1 MKKTTRKTVSALLL
15 TALLLMP
22 QTALAGEKEKDKTD
36 YEAVRPQYRYDEA
49 ATVKKPENPSSR
61 YVKRDGIYVNPGAKD
76 TGEAT
81 LMITGDLMCQY
92 RQQLAQFVSSG
103 EDYISYEE
111 YKQILKQALEKQ
123 HEGIKTDS
131 GSVVAFSEAQADSGE
146 KSGEDTGKNSGEAGT
161 SQKPGASDETG
172 SAGDPDE
179 TGSTGDR
186 SETGDTD
193 GTQEEEIIPAL
204 PDSTV
209 SVPALDLGVIPQPK
223 GTWDFSQSFRYV
235 KEILQKGDLTIG
247 NLETMVSQSSPLG
260 MQIRRLEDRPYLN
273 APASFLDAL
282 KYAGYDLLTMANN
295 HNIDTGERGI
305 YETLQNVEDWGFMH
319 TGLFSSAED
328 ERYIIVEVN
337 GIRIGIVSYASYFNT
352 KDNNLTE
359 SGQDVLLN
367 RYGRKKAR
375 ADIRAARDAGAEYI
389 IAFIHWGAE
398 NTHQTT
404 DNQAQYAR
412 TLAEAG
418 ADYIVG
424 SHPHALQRQD
434 MITTSDL
441 REVPV
446 IYSMGNFLSSMQNDI
461 NNDTIILQLN
471 LKRDEDG
478 KVVVASHRIYPA
490 AVLESMTVRTGENGN
505 GSGSAAG
512 VSSGTGSVTK
522 VTRTDSYIIVPQ
534 QEKYHS
540 LIDSTTTEGKKN
552 LEFLEGS
559 LKRTMNVFSNRT
571 VLPLPYDPYDI
582 ESDEPAASL
591 ISPKSASNHLQW
603 LLSNLAA

>member
-1 MKKTTRKTVSALLL
+1 
-15 TALLLMP
+15 
-22 QTALAGEKEKDKTD
+22 
-36 YEAVRPQYRYDEA
+36 
-49 ATVKKPENPSSR
+49 
-61 YVKRDGIYVNPGAKD
+61 
-76 TGEAT
+76 
-81 LMITGDLMCQY
+81 MITGDLMCQY

-123 HEGIKTDS
+123 QEGIKQEGIKVEGIKADT
-131 GSVVAFSEAQADSGE
+131 GSFSVLSKAAADSGE
-146 KSGEDTGKNSGEAGT
+146 SSGKDSDEKADKSDD
-161 SQKPGASDETG
+161 SDETG
-172 SAGDPDE
+172 DSDKPDIS
-179 TGSTGDR
+179 G
-186 SETGDTD
+186 ETGDTG
-193 GTQEEEIIPAL
+193 GTQEEDVIPAL

-235 KEILQKGDLTIG
+235 KETLQKGDLTIG

-337 GIRIGIVSYASYFNT
+337 GIKIGIVSYASYFNT

-446 IYSMGNFLSSMQNDI
+446 IYSMGNFLSSMQSDI

-490 AVLESMTVRTGENGN
+490 AVLESMTVKTGENGN
-505 GSGSAAG
+505 GNGSAADG
-512 VSSGTGSVTK
+512 SSGNAGSNGTGGVTK
-522 VTRTDSYIIVPQ
+522 DTRTDSYIIVPQ
-534 QEKYHS
+534 QEKYRS
-540 LIDSTTTEGKKN
+540 LIDGSTTEGKKN
-552 LEFLEGS
+552 LNFLEGS

-571 VLPLPYDPYDI
+571 VLPLPYDPYEI

-603 LLSNLAA
+603 LLSNLTA